1 MTKFDI
7 AALLH
12 LISRPAI
19 AAYAT
24 IATWL
29 TFMIIW
35 LVLYAKI
42 K

>member
-1 MTKFDI
+1 M
-7 AALLH
+7 
-12 LISRPAI
+12 SRPAI

-35 LVLYAKI
+35 LILYAKI